1 MAYGLCRDA
10 VAYDLCGGTVAYG
23 MVACGA
29 TLVAVP
35 VASLAWVAPAA
46 PRLTVLITACA
57 YNLELLYEQQG
68 NTATELRDV
77 RTMYQKDSSL

>member
-1 MAYGLCRDA
+1 M
-10 VAYDLCGGTVAYG
+10 AYDLCGGRVAYG

-57 YNLELLYEQQG
+57 YNLELLYVQQG

-77 RTMYQKDSSL
+77 RTIYQKDLSL

>member
-1 MAYGLCRDA
+1 M
-10 VAYDLCGGTVAYG
+10 AYDLCGGRVAYG

-46 PRLTVLITACA
+46 PRLTVLITACT
-57 YNLELLYEQQG
+57 YNLELPYYMVF
-68 NTATELRDV
+68 TAIRLLAR
-77 RTMYQKDSSL
+77 QHL